1 MERTFVM
8 VKPDGVQRGLVGEI
22 ISRLERKGLK
32 IVAMKMLRIPKEL
45 AEEHYVEHRAK
56 PFFSSLV
63 SYITSGPVVAM
74 VVEGKNAVKVVRKLV
89 GATNPSEAEPGTIR
103 GDFGLDLGRNVVHA
117 SDSTASAE
125 REIGLFFKKEEILDY
140 RRESDVW
147 VYEK

>member
-1 MERTFVM
+1 VERTFVM
-8 VKPDGVQRGLVGEI
+8 VKPDGVQRGLIGEI

-32 IVAMKMLRIPKEL
+32 IVAMKMLRISKEL
-45 AEEHYVEHRAK
+45 AQEHYAEHRAK

-63 SYITSGPVVAM
+63 GYITSAPVVAM

-117 SDSTASAE
+117 SDSVMSAD
-125 REIGLFFKKEEILDY
+125 REIRLFFREEEILDY
-140 RRESDVW
+140 ERESDVW
-147 VYEK
+147 IYER